1 LTRVVAGST
10 PTPLARILAERIRS
24 RGRIT
29 FAEYMEACLY
39 HPQHGYYSTHADESR
54 RDYIT
59 SVDVTPI
66 FGRLLVVQF
75 QQMWELMRRP
85 RSFTLVEGGTGSGQ
99 LAKQIL
105 AAASDSGAEFY
116 SALHYVAIERSA
128 ARRAA
133 QIQNLQRE
141 VASGRFSSAAGL
153 PAQAFEGCIFSNE
166 LLDAFPVHRVV
177 QEGGKLREIYV
188 ALGDSGF
195 CEEIGPPSSNAIA
208 AYFDW
213 QEITLREGQQAEA
226 NLAAC
231 NWIQEVA
238 SRLRRG
244 FVLTV
249 DYGQEARQLYDERH
263 QQGTLLAYSNHRVS
277 EDFYRE
283 PGTQDLTA
291 HLNFTALDRCAV
303 RAGLTPCGFTSQ
315 TNFLL
320 ALARHNTFAALEDP
334 AATENQKTAARRA
347 FNTLI
352 HPEGMGETFRVALH
366 HRGMDA
372 AQLAGFEPL

>member
-1 LTRVVAGST
+1 LTRVAAEST
-10 PTPLARILAERIRS
+10 PTPLVGILAAEIRS

-29 FAEYMEACLY
+29 FAEYMETCLY
-39 HPQHGYYSTHADESR
+39 HSQHGYYSTHADESR

-66 FGRLLVVQF
+66 FGRLLAVQF
-75 QQMWELMRRP
+75 QQTWDLMGRP
-85 RSFTLVEGGTGSGQ
+85 RSFTLVEGGAGSGE

-105 AAASDSGAEFY
+105 TAASDSGAEFY

-141 VASGRFSSAAGL
+141 VASGRFSSLVDL
-153 PAQAFEGCIFSNE
+153 PARPFEGCVFSNE

-188 ALGDSGF
+188 GLGGKGL
-195 CEEIGPPSSNAIA
+195 CEETGPPSSNAITE
-208 AYFDW
+208 YFDR
-213 QEITLREGQQAEA
+213 QRITLRESQQAEV

-231 NWIQEVA
+231 NWIGEVA

-244 FVLTV
+244 FILTI
-249 DYGQEARQLYDERH
+249 DYGHQAKELYDERH

-277 EDFYRE
+277 EDFYRA
-283 PGTQDLTA
+283 PGKQDVTA
-291 HLNFTALDRCAV
+291 HVNFTALDLSAERS
-303 RAGLTPCGFTSQ
+303 GLTPCGFTSQ
-315 TNFLL
+315 TNFFL
-320 ALARHNTFAALEDP
+320 ALARHNNFAALEDS
-334 AATENQKTAARRA
+334 AATENQKTAARRT

-352 HPEGMGETFRVALH
+352 HPEGMGTFGVALH
-366 HRGMDA
+366 HKGMDGVR
-372 AQLAGFEPL
+372 LAGFEPL